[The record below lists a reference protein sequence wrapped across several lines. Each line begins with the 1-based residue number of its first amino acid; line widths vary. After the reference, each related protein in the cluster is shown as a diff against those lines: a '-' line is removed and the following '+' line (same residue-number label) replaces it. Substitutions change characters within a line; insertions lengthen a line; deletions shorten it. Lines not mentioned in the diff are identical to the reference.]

1 MNMRLATP
9 GDAEAGSSVLRRSI
23 SELCHADHAG
33 DPAIIA
39 AWTANKTRDSWLNWL
54 AQPGASL
61 FVIEQAAEIIGVG
74 MVDAGGTILLNYVAP
89 EARYQ
94 GVSTTL
100 LKAMED
106 ASARR
111 GLATCQLES
120 TKTAQRFYIARG
132 YGPLDGATSAIM
144 AKPLVE
150 GLANHLGP
158 QQTDN

>member
-1 MNMRLATP
+1 MNARLATP
-9 GDAEAGSSVLRRSI
+9 RDAEAGSSVLRRSI

-39 AWTANKTRDSWLNWL
+39 AWTANKTPDSWLAWL

-61 FVIEQAAEIIGVG
+61 FVIERATEIIGVG
-74 MVDAGGTILLNYVAP
+74 MVDGGGTILLNYVAP

-111 GLATCQLES
+111 GLATCRLES

-132 YGPLDGATSAIM
+132 YEPLEGAISAIM
-144 AKPLVE
+144 AKPLAE
-150 GLANHLGP
+150 TLADHP
-158 QQTDN
+158 KPKQTDG